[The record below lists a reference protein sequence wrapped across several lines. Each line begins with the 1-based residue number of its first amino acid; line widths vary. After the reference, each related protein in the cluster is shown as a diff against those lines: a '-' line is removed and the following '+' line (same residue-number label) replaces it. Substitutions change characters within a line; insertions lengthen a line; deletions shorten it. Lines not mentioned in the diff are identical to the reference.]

1 MSSFSSLSES
11 SLHELLRND
20 ITRILCTTFQQHGR
34 HNNFSYVLRLG
45 KAFRSLCSRGL
56 IFHKNDCKIQKK
68 KTFKT
73 FLLENLLSVSLDHHI
88 SGRQCHQL
96 SHSTVLRCQFTFY
109 KQCSEAHFTC
119 HVNPLSLR
127 RDTNIASLDRS
138 LILADILQQRDFTV
152 FLFAL

>member
-1 MSSFSSLSES
+1 MNYLEMISPEF
-11 SLHELLRND
+11 
-20 ITRILCTTFQQHGR
+20 
-34 HNNFSYVLRLG
+34 YVLHSSNMEDTIILAMYLYWGRPSG
-45 KAFRSLCSRGL
+45 ASAPEFWS
-56 IFHKNDCKIQKK
+56 FHKNDCKIQKK

-88 SGRQCHQL
+88 SWRQCHQL